1 MKLGLDLRGGVHFL
15 MEVDLEAA
23 VSQRLDAYASEIKQ
37 MLRRERI
44 RFRSLE
50 VKPGGEIEVRFLNTG
65 TRSRG

>member
-1 MKLGLDLRGGVHFL
+1 
-15 MEVDLEAA
+15 
-23 VSQRLDAYASEIKQ
+23 